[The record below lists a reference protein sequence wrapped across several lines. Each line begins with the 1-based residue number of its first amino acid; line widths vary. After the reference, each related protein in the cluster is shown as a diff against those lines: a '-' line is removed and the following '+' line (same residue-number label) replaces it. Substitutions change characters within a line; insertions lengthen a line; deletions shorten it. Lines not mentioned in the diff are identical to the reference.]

1 VRNILLSSVIASC
14 MALAACSPGSD
25 LPPLPQTA
33 AASDYTLGPGD
44 RLRIIT
50 YGDDQ
55 LTGDFTV
62 SDGGT
67 IEVPLLG
74 AVRAQGRTIGEIQT
88 SMMAELK
95 HRGLLQKPSVS
106 VEISAYRPFFVLG
119 EVTKPDMSVVTA
131 VAVAGGYTY
140 RAVKSRASITR
151 NVDGHTITGQATP
164 ETRVEP
170 GDVIN
175 IFERSF

>member
-1 VRNILLSSVIASC
+1 
-14 MALAACSPGSD
+14 
-25 LPPLPQTA
+25 
-33 AASDYTLGPGD
+33 
-44 RLRIIT
+44 
-50 YGDDQ
+50 
-55 LTGDFTV
+55 
-62 SDGGT
+62 
-67 IEVPLLG
+67 
-74 AVRAQGRTIGEIQT
+74 
-88 SMMAELK
+88 MMAELK

-119 EVTKPDMSVVTA
+119 EVTKPGPYPYQPDMSVVTA